1 VRPQGRDWAPLI
13 VLAVAGSV
21 AVAGGCFLGGYAL
34 GYAQPR
40 PVTQRSAAP
49 TAEPTP
55 TASPNASPS
64 ESPTP
69 TATPTLTPT
78 PTATPTSVQC
88 SFGDFPTYPG
98 SVTAPAPAKGS
109 AAWHTTSDAGK
120 VTTYYSNG
128 AGQLVWQFRLS
139 SATASRS
146 LFYMSRA
153 PSCRGVLYV
162 MPDPT
167 GTFYQ
172 AFPNSQ

>member
-1 VRPQGRDWAPLI
+1 VKPQGRDWVPLI

-21 AVAGGCFLGGYAL
+21 AVAGACFLGGYAV

-40 PVTQRSAAP
+40 PVAQRSVAPTAAP
-49 TAEPTP
+49 TPTP
-55 TASPNASPS
+55 SLGSSPS
-64 ESPTP
+64 EGPTP
-69 TATPTLTPT
+69 SP
-78 PTATPTSVQC
+78 VQC

-98 SVTAPAPAKGS
+98 SVATTAGAQGS
-109 AAWHTTSDAGK
+109 AAWHVTTDASR
-120 VTTYYSNG
+120 VTTYYANG
-128 AGQLVWQFRLS
+128 AGQAVWQFRLS

-153 PSCRGVLYV
+153 PSCHGVLYV

-172 AFPNSQ
+172 AFPNPQ